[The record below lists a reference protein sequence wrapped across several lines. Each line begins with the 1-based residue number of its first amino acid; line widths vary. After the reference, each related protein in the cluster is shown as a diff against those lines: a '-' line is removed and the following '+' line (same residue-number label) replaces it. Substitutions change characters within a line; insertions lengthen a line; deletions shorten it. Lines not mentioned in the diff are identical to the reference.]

1 MKRSLVTATEDS
13 QALFLWAEPMDEPVS
28 AKENFVLNTPE
39 EIKQALSDYQ
49 NGVFGTLNY

>member
-1 MKRSLVTATEDS
+1 MTATEDS